1 MRFAEN
7 NRISHRQLYRQIVL
21 ALTAPLLLCIPSRG
35 WGVGLPRAAGT
46 AAAVVILLFY
56 VIFLIRLEP
65 CFSDPIRTAGVF
77 WGRVTGI
84 FFLSYVVLCGAFLL
98 MLIVQVVSL
107 SLITGIPDWVTAIL
121 ALAACGAGSCK
132 GMQRR
137 GRIADVSAGV
147 CLAGIFLLVI
157 VCGFQAKLPYL
168 QEIPR
173 FGAYAPE
180 KILQSSWLVLGA
192 FSAVGLLPFA
202 LDKVEKHA
210 GAAKPAAFA
219 VLTVGLL
226 LIIMEFLIPAVLGA
240 DRADS
245 EIWPIL
251 PLLAGADLPGNV
263 LARFDVIWM
272 GLILFGMLFSLGS
285 LLHYGHLIAKR
296 TRLGNGRFWLEALVY
311 IVAGGWV
318 FGIQI
323 LDVFENYVK
332 LIFLPGLLLIQVLFY
347 FCGRGKGRKKTAA
360 FVSCLLCACLFFTG
374 CSAAVEPEKRMYP
387 LAMGADASG
396 NELQITYGVPDLP
409 KATGQGK
416 EEEGSSTSVLL
427 LSGEDFDEIQFLY
440 DRTQEKLLDL
450 GHLQI
455 LVLGSGALNG
465 SRWQDVLDYLRQES
479 FAGEDIYVFE
489 ADSASEILEWSGF
502 ESSSA
507 GEYVTGLIENRLPG
521 EEMQA
526 VTLGDLLYEQHRS
539 GHIPKLPELM
549 ISEDQLYVLAAGEE

>member
-7 NRISHRQLYRQIVL
+7 NRVSHRQLYRQIVL
-21 ALTAPLLLCIPSRG
+21 ALTAPLLLCLPSRG
-35 WGVGLPRAAGT
+35 WGAGLPRVAGT
-46 AAAVVILLFY
+46 AAAVVLLLFY

-65 CFSDPIRTAGVF
+65 CFSDPIRTAGGF
-77 WGRVTGI
+77 WGRVTGV
-84 FFLSYVVLCGAFLL
+84 FFLVYVVLCGAFLL

-107 SLITGIPDWVTAIL
+107 SLISGIPGWITAIL
-121 ALAACGAGSCK
+121 ALLTCAAGSSR

-137 GRIADVSAGV
+137 GRIADVSAGF
-147 CLAGIFLLVI
+147 CLIGIFLLVI
-157 VCGFQAKLPYL
+157 VCVFQAKLPYL
-168 QEIPR
+168 EEIPG
-173 FGAYAPE
+173 FEAYGAE
-180 KILQSSWLVLGA
+180 KTLRSSWLVLGA

-202 LDKVEKHA
+202 LDEVEKPA
-210 GAAKPAAFA
+210 GAAKPTAFA
-219 VLTVGLL
+219 VLTVGAL
-226 LIIMEFLIPAVLGA
+226 LIVMELLIPAVLGA
-240 DRADS
+240 DRAEA

-296 TRLGNGRFWLEALVY
+296 TRLGSGRYWLEALVY
-311 IVAGGWV
+311 IVAGGWI
-318 FGIQI
+318 FGIRI
-323 LDVFENYVK
+323 LDVFEDYVK
-332 LIFLPGLLLIQVLFY
+332 LIFLPGLLLIQILFY
-347 FCGRGKGRKKTAA
+347 FGRKAKRRKKAPG
-360 FVSCLLCACLFFTG
+360 LLCMCLFLTG

-396 NELQITYGVPDLP
+396 EEIQITYGVPDLP

-416 EEEGSSTSVLL
+416 EEEGSSASVLS
-427 LSGEDFDEIQFLY
+427 LSGKDFEEIRFLY

-455 LVLGSGALNG
+455 LVLGSGAQNG

-521 EEMQA
+521 EEMPV
-526 VTLGDLLYEQHRS
+526 VTLGDLLYEQNRS
-539 GHIPKLPELM
+539 GSLPKLPKLM
-549 ISEDQLYVLAAGEE
+549 ISGDQLYVLAANEE